1 MVALR
6 RRSKDTT
13 TYITRG
19 VFYIATINISTSG
32 AFYIATI
39 MYSTSDAF
47 YRSRPAGFYTCLLL
61 YITAAFYSRSGAF
74 YSRSG
79 AFYSRSGAFYS
90 RSGAFYSATVM
101 YSTIGTLLVL
111 NAVAVVVVVKLRR
124 RLGR

>member
-1 MVALR
+1 VVALR
-6 RRSKDTT
+6 RRSVQNAR
-13 TYITRG
+13 YIDISEALRRITHG

-47 YRSRPAGFYTCLLL
+47 